1 MIDTILFR
9 TLHNP
14 EYLQY
19 MTALRDI
26 LVKYGVVEDSFACL
40 YDQLVENVKT
50 GENAL
55 IFERRNVKVAEKNE
69 FDRVRDLHHSRFYS
83 MLKFI
88 LMDENDERYEV
99 AQAAMRIV
107 REAGN
112 PRNLPENAQS
122 AVMTALG
129 RNLEHLRE
137 RLHETGLQTLV
148 DTMMEANA
156 DFIRAEKEL
165 RTMKFEQGMDE
176 TPRSMTALRR
186 QNDPIYRA
194 IIAVINAYSN
204 VPSKRES
211 CIELIAEIN
220 VLVARYNA
228 LLLTRRR
235 GGNDA
240 GATATQTSDCETC
253 G

>member
-1 MIDTILFR
+1 MIDTIPFR

-19 MTALRDI
+19 MTALRDF
-26 LVKYGVVEDSFACL
+26 LAKYGVVEDSFVCL
-40 YDQLVENVKT
+40 YDMLGENVKT
-50 GENAL
+50 GEVAL

-69 FDRVRDLHHSRFYS
+69 YDRVRDLHHSRLYS
-83 MLKFI
+83 KLKFI

-129 RNLEHLRE
+129 RNLEPLRE
-137 RLHETGLQTLV
+137 RLQETGLQTLV
-148 DTMMEANA
+148 DAMTEANA

-165 RTMKFEQGMDE
+165 RTMKFEQAMDE

-194 IIAVINAYSN
+194 IIAVINAYYN
-204 VPSKRES
+204 VPSKREA

-220 VLVARYNA
+220 ALVARYNA
-228 LLLTRRR
+228 LLFLTSSMRHPK
-235 GGNDA
+235 
-240 GATATQTSDCETC
+240 
-253 G
+253 